1 MRSKLFVFTFAIALG
16 LVTPVVSAIVFPD
29 IVMAQTVEEKKKE
42 ADRFLDLG
50 NQQFNVS
57 QFEAAL
63 NSWQKALQI
72 YREIK
77 DRKRE
82 GNALGGLGIAYY
94 SLGNYPKAIDYHEQ
108 H

>member
-1 MRSKLFVFTFAIALG
+1 M
-16 LVTPVVSAIVFPD
+16 VSAIVFPD

-42 ADRFLDLG
+42 ADRLLNLG
-50 NQQFNVS
+50 TQQFNVS
-57 QFEAAL
+57 QFETAL
-63 NSWQKALQI
+63 KSWQKALQI

-77 DRKRE
+77 DRKWE
-82 GNALGGLGIAYY
+82 GSALGGLGIAYY